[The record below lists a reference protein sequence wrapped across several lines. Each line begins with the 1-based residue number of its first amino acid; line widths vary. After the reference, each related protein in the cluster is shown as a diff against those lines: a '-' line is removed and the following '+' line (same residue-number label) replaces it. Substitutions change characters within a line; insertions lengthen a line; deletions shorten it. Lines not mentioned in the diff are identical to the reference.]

1 VLSPAPTAE
10 LGGAFAAGNEQQ
22 ELEISHETN
31 NDGRTDHAAA
41 AYRITKQS
49 ADDIIA
55 AGASP
60 GPNAFATQGRI
71 IMSFRLAAGA
81 AVVAAVIAPG
91 VSGAQVLMERNVSAK
106 MALTIAETALAE
118 CGSRVSVAV
127 VDRAGRLRVFVQGDG
142 AAPHNLELARRKAYT
157 ARTFGRTSLEWAQ
170 RTETQVPGQ
179 RQLAEVI
186 PLQGGVPIKVG
197 DDTIGGVGLS
207 GAPNGGP
214 QEEACGKAGI
224 AKVADELK

>member
-1 VLSPAPTAE
+1 ML
-10 LGGAFAAGNEQQ
+10 
-22 ELEISHETN
+22 
-31 NDGRTDHAAA
+31 
-41 AYRITKQS
+41 
-49 ADDIIA
+49 
-55 AGASP
+55 
-60 GPNAFATQGRI
+60 
-71 IMSFRLAAGA
+71 FRFAAGA
-81 AVVAAVIAPG
+81 AVAAIVGAPG

-106 MALTIAETALAE
+106 MALTIVEAAIAE

-157 ARTFGRTSLEWAQ
+157 ARTFGRTTLEWMQ
-170 RTETQVPGQ
+170 RTETQTPGQ
-179 RQLAEVI
+179 RQLSEVI

-197 DDTIGGVGLS
+197 EETIGGVGLS

-224 AKVADELK
+224 AKVADQLQ

>member
-1 VLSPAPTAE
+1 
-10 LGGAFAAGNEQQ
+10 
-22 ELEISHETN
+22 
-31 NDGRTDHAAA
+31 
-41 AYRITKQS
+41 
-49 ADDIIA
+49 
-55 AGASP
+55 
-60 GPNAFATQGRI
+60 
-71 IMSFRLAAGA
+71 MSFRLAAGA
-81 AVVAAVIAPG
+81 AVVAVIVAPV

-157 ARTFGRTSLEWAQ
+157 ARTFGRTTLEWAQ
-170 RTETQVPGQ
+170 RTETQVRADQIDGPPALPSPAGQ
-179 RQLAEVI
+179 RQLADVI